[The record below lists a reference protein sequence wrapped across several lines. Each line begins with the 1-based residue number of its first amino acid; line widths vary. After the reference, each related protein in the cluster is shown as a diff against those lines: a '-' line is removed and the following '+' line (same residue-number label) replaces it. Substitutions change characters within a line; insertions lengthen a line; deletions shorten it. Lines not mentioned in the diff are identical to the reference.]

1 MLPPKRLP
9 RALRRAWL
17 RILARFAE
25 RPLSENTVLLA
36 FAVAIG
42 LAGALG
48 VAFFYG
54 LIDLAYL
61 LLFDTFGAQVPASFE
76 WVRRPLVTGAGMA
89 AAWWVMRRFA
99 PGQDGLNVPD
109 VQVAAARRGGRI
121 PARPVLVRTAAAAL
135 TVGGGASAGS
145 EGPVA
150 VLGATVG
157 SVLGRLFRVEPG
169 RVRILVA
176 AGAAAGISAAFSAPL
191 AGAFFALEQILGSL
205 AVSAFPPVV
214 VASVVA
220 AVATEGIF
228 GANPAFPVVVEHA
241 PPLARE
247 VLLLYP
253 LLGVL
258 AGVLGALF
266 IRAYYGVGDLGRR
279 IRGPAAL
286 RPWFGG
292 ALVGLLVAAT
302 GGLLVGAGHLAIPRV
317 LFGEATWWLLLGLAL
332 GKIAVTA
339 LTFGLGG
346 SGGVFTPALYVGAAA
361 GGAFG
366 VAAQSLFPT
375 VVAHPQAYALV
386 GMGALVVATL
396 EAPLTGIL
404 LVFEITGDYAI
415 VLPLMLTAGVAHVV
429 SRRLQRDSLYAV
441 WLRRRGEDLSGG
453 RDATVLA
460 SMRVSDAYDPDPQ
473 VIGEAATVAQLLE
486 HLKPG
491 AHTHFPVVDRDL
503 HLVGMVGVSELG
515 RLARDEA
522 HLAPIL
528 LAADVA
534 DPVDPVHTDDTLL
547 DALRRMGARG
557 VSALPVTDRDTGRL
571 AGVLDRGHLLAA
583 YERALAGGQP
593 AAPKPR
599 GRRRDRRSNGT

>member
-9 RALRRAWL
+9 RAVRRAWL
-17 RILARFAE
+17 RTLARFSD

-48 VAFFYG
+48 VALFYG

-61 LLFDTFGAQVPASFE
+61 LLFDTFGARVPASFE
-76 WVRRPLVTGAGMA
+76 WVRRPLVTGAGLA

-99 PGQDGLNVPD
+99 PGEDGLNVPD
-109 VQVAAARRGGRI
+109 VQVAVARRGGVI
-121 PARPVLVRTAAAAL
+121 PARPALARTAASAL

-157 SVLGRLFRVEPG
+157 SALGRLFRVEPG
-169 RVRILVA
+169 RMRILVG

-205 AVSAFPPVV
+205 AVTAFPPVV

-228 GANPAFPVVVEHA
+228 GANPAFAVVVQHG

-258 AGVLGALF
+258 TGVLGALF
-266 IRAYYGVGDLGRR
+266 IKMHYAALDGGER
-279 IRGPAAL
+279 IPGPAAL
-286 RPWFGG
+286 RPWLGG
-292 ALVGLLVAAT
+292 ALVGVAATAT
-302 GGLLVGAGHLAIPRV
+302 GGLLVGTGHLAIPEL
-317 LFGEATWWLLLGLAL
+317 LFGGAAWWVLLGLAL

-339 LTFGLGG
+339 LTFGAGG
-346 SGGVFTPALYVGAAA
+346 SGGVFTPALYIGAAA

-366 VAAQSLFPT
+366 VGAAALFPGS
-375 VVAHPQAYALV
+375 VPHPEAYALV

-429 SRRLQRDSLYAV
+429 SRRLQSASLYGV
-441 WLRRRGEDLSGG
+441 WLQRRGEDLTGG

-460 SMRVSDAYDPDPQ
+460 SMTVADAFDPDPQ
-473 VIGEAATVAQLLE
+473 VIGEAATVTQLLE
-486 HLKPG
+486 HLRPG
-491 AHTHFPVVDRDL
+491 ARTHFPVVDGDL
-503 HLVGMVGVSELG
+503 RPVGMVGITELG

-534 DPVDPVHTDDTLL
+534 DPVEPVHPDHSLL
-547 DALRRMGARG
+547 DALRRMGTRG
-557 VSALPVTDRDTGRL
+557 VSALPVTDPVTGRL
-571 AGVLDRGHLLAA
+571 AGVLDRGLLLAA
-583 YERALAGGQP
+583 YERALAGGP
-593 AAPKPR
+593 DGSP
-599 GRRRDRRSNGT
+599 

>member
-9 RALRRAWL
+9 RVVRRTWL
-17 RILARFAE
+17 RILARLAE

-42 LAGALG
+42 LAGASG
-48 VAFFYG
+48 VALFYG
-54 LIDLAYL
+54 LVDLAYL
-61 LLFDTFGAQVPASFE
+61 LLFDTFGARVPASFE

-99 PGQDGLNVPD
+99 RQEDGLNVPD
-109 VQVAAARRGGRI
+109 VQVAVARRGGVI
-121 PARPVLVRTAAAAL
+121 PTRPALARTAASAL

-157 SVLGRLFRVEPG
+157 SLLGRTFRVEPS
-169 RVRILVA
+169 RMRILVG

-220 AVATEGIF
+220 AVATEGVF
-228 GANPAFPVVVEHA
+228 GANPAFPVVVEHG

-247 VLLLYP
+247 VLFLYP
-253 LLGVL
+253 LLGAVC
-258 AGVLGALF
+258 GVLGALF
-266 IRAYYGVGDLGRR
+266 IRTYYAAVD
-279 IRGPAAL
+279 RGARLPGPPVL
-286 RPWFGG
+286 RPWIGG
-292 ALVGLLVAAT
+292 GLVGLAAAAS
-302 GGLLVGAGHLAIPRV
+302 GGLLVGTGHLAIPQL
-317 LFGEATWWLLLGLAL
+317 LFGGAAWWILLGLAL
-332 GKIAVTA
+332 GKIVVTA

-366 VAAQSLFPT
+366 VGAATLLPG
-375 VVAHPQAYALV
+375 VVVHPEAYALV

-429 SRRLQRDSLYAV
+429 SRRLQPDSLYGV
-441 WLRRRGEDLSGG
+441 WLRRRGEDLTGG
-453 RDATVLA
+453 RDATLLA
-460 SMRVSDAYDPDPQ
+460 SMTVADAFDADPQ

-486 HLKPG
+486 HLQPG
-491 AHTHFPVVDRDL
+491 ARTHFPVVDRDL
-503 HLVGMVGVSELG
+503 RLVGMVGVTELG

-534 DPVDPVHTDDTLL
+534 DPVEPVHPDHSLL

-557 VSALPVTDRDTGRL
+557 VSALPVTDRTTGRL
-571 AGVLDRGHLLAA
+571 VGVLDRGHLLGA
-583 YERALAGGQP
+583 YERALAAHP
-593 AAPKPR
+593 P
-599 GRRRDRRSNGT
+599 